1 MKNII
6 IIALVIAAIY
16 FISQK
21 AFDFILPNYLN
32 TMQNFGNSLKNEK
45 TVSKVINTR
54 DTNQKLEEDILK
66 NPENY

>member
-6 IIALVIAAIY
+6 IAILVCVAAYLLLVNYESIA
-16 FISQK
+16 
-21 AFDFILPNYLN
+21 
-32 TMQNFGNSLKNEK
+32 QNLENMFKNEK

-54 DTNQKLEEDILK
+54 DANQKLEEDIYK